1 MELLLRMGT
10 FVGEQRFFR
19 LPGAVEIRQIS
30 PADEE
35 KLRRVLLLR
44 VGETAPSRKS
54 IRIQKTAMRNVLR
67 VDLLEDRQPV
77 YDLVHKTV
85 DDGTHTNSR

>member
-10 FVGEQRFFR
+10 FVSEQRFFR
-19 LPGAVEIRQIS
+19 LPGAVKIRQIA
-30 PADEE
+30 PANEE
-35 KLRRVLLLR
+35 KLHGLLLLR
-44 VGETAPSRKS
+44 IGETAPSRKS
-54 IRIQKTAMRNVLR
+54 IRIQKAAMWNVLR

-85 DDGTHTNSR
+85 DDGAHTNIR